1 MGTTRRQ
8 RHDAFAPPSGAAV
21 VGCVGWGRDTSHH
34 VTEHDG
40 FEHVLPN
47 GDILIVEST
56 IKDERVERAFAAVRQ
71 ELREKGRRA
80 YEQLRSPAKD
90 TAV

>member
-1 MGTTRRQ
+1 MGTTRRR
-8 RHDAFAPPSGAAV
+8 RHDAFAPPSGAV
-21 VGCVGWGRDTSHH
+21 VGWVGFDRHTRH

>member
-1 MGTTRRQ
+1 MTPCDPQLDDPRDGSRRH
-8 RHDAFAPPSGAAV
+8 R
-21 VGCVGWGRDTSHH
+21 H

-56 IKDERVERAFAAVRQ
+56 IRDERVERAFAPVRQ

-80 YEQLRSPAKD
+80 YEQLRSPIESTPGD
-90 TAV
+90 TVR